1 MTLNRASVLVVAAAA
16 LVPAA
21 YTSANVLIT
30 VEEVGD
36 DVVLQYS
43 GTLDLDSLPS
53 FTVDTEDLHRVR
65 LSGAIVNEFATVG
78 GGTSFDNPYA
88 PAPAAWNSGPDEA
101 DAFSG
106 DLFSINLSNLT
117 LRTSDITGTTWSG
130 SGQMQWN
137 NTDID
142 TLDWDLSIDRVWTLN
157 NTAANTVTLTLVPE
171 PSSLALLGLG
181 GLLIARR
188 RRF

>member
-1 MTLNRASVLVVAAAA
+1 MILNRASALVAAAAA

-21 YTSANVLIT
+21 YSSANILIT

-43 GTLDLDSLPS
+43 GTLDLASLTS
-53 FTVDTEDLHRVR
+53 FTTDTEDLHRVR
-65 LSGAIVNEFATVG
+65 LSGTIVNEFATVG
-78 GGTSFDNPYA
+78 GGTSFNDPFA
-88 PAPAAWNSGPDEA
+88 PAPAAWNSGPDPA
-101 DAFSG
+101 DSFSG

-137 NTDID
+137 NTDVD
-142 TLDWDLSIDRVWTLN
+142 TLDWDLSIDRVWTLD
-157 NTAANTVTLTLVPE
+157 NTAANTITLTLVPE
-171 PSSLALLGLG
+171 PTSFALLGLG
-181 GLLIARR
+181 TLLLARR
-188 RRF
+188 KRI